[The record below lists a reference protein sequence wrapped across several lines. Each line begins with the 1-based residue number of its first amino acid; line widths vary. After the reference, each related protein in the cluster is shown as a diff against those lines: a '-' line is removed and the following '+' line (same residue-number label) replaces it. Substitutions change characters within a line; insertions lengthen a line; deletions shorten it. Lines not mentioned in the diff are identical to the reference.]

1 MAGRF
6 TDMQKVRHF
15 IYQKYFIACS
25 NYIGYTQRKQWSIL

>member
-1 MAGRF
+1 MAERF

-15 IYQKYFIACS
+15 IHQKYFTAYS